1 MVQKLKVLVVGLGN
15 MGMSHALAYT
25 RISDFKVVGVCERRI
40 ATRKLPDAL
49 RIARRSLGLWRPAVA
64 G

>member
-1 MVQKLKVLVVGLGN
+1 MSAAKRVLVVGLGN

-25 RISDFKVVGVCERRI
+25 RIDGFAVAGVCERN
-40 ATRKLPDAL
+40 
-49 RIARRSLGLWRPAVA
+49 IARRRMGLR